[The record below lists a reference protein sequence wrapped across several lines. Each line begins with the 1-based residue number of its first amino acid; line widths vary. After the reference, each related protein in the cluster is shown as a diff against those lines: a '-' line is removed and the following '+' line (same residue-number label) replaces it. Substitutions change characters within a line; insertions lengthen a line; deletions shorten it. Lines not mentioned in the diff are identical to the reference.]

1 MYINRALGSGTGSR
15 TYKRPTMRWFDN
27 IKRKLIEGIF
37 LFVYFSWRKMKDS
50 LSIGA
55 NLSKNLN
62 NAV

>member
-1 MYINRALGSGTGSR
+1 
-15 TYKRPTMRWFDN
+15 MRWFDN